1 MMSWTRVAV
10 ARISCDGFVINPPVE
25 PPAWFSAAMDQ
36 PTKRGK
42 RGSEK
47 QLDHFNY
54 RDEED
59 AEAAEPGSW
68 QKADEARRPR
78 HAHAMHAHA
87 MPTPCPRHGMM
98 PSTHTSLREDL

>member
-1 MMSWTRVAV
+1 
-10 ARISCDGFVINPPVE
+10 
-25 PPAWFSAAMDQ
+25 MDQ

-78 HAHAMHAHA
+78 HAHAMNAHA
-87 MPTPCPRHGMM
+87 MHTPRPRHAHSMG
-98 PSTHTSLREDL
+98 

>member
-1 MMSWTRVAV
+1 
-10 ARISCDGFVINPPVE
+10 
-25 PPAWFSAAMDQ
+25 MDQ

-87 MPTPCPRHGMM
+87 MPTPRPRHAHAMG
-98 PSTHTSLREDL
+98 

>member
-1 MMSWTRVAV
+1 
-10 ARISCDGFVINPPVE
+10 
-25 PPAWFSAAMDQ
+25 MDQ

-78 HAHAMHAHA
+78 HAHAM
-87 MPTPCPRHGMM
+87 PTRAPRF
-98 PSTHTSLREDL
+98 PAAFPRALLKPTRVPTRLFVRCSLHRCRVVQSHVARDRRGRPRD